1 MLNWY
6 FSSNLLFHTYFIL
19 CVPCGGVACSLIS
32 LFCLN
37 CCFICTIISLC
48 MFESAVRLW
57 LIHRFPCMVNIH
69 CTVNICY
76 FKKEND
82 CEKWILI
89 HVGDMT
95 ALFFLLLLQ
104 MLVYRYI
111 YIQLLQRLYIYAW
124 IYMMN
129 ADEINQYC
137 IWNLKTCTLYT
148 LYIKSFDIQCLL
160 RNLGS

>member
-1 MLNWY
+1 MFFN
-6 FSSNLLFHTYFIL
+6 FSLLFKLLFHMYDYIVVHVRVSSQGEITE
-19 CVPCGGVACSLIS
+19 
-32 LFCLN
+32 
-37 CCFICTIISLC
+37 ICA
-48 MFESAVRLW
+48 ESMW

-111 YIQLLQRLYIYAW
+111 YIYTVTATSLHIYAW

-160 RNLGS
+160 HNLGS